1 MRISK
6 NLLEMKLMHW
16 PSVGVFGIYAITTQK
31 VQNDGAV
38 IEAFLTLRKIC
49 RNIGFLWPLFP
60 V

>member
-6 NLLEMKLMHW
+6 NLLEMKLMHR

-38 IEAFLTLRKIC
+38 IETFLTLRKIC
-49 RNIGFLWPLFP
+49 RNIGFL
-60 V
+60 